1 MMSSYAEMACQRKQ
15 AHSLYLELRALDL
28 DLYAE
33 EDP

>member
-1 MMSSYAEMACQRKQ
+1 MSSYAEMDCQRKQ